1 MKLFRLL
8 AIAGWWFGC
17 LASGAAQEG
26 WQSLFDGKSLDG
38 WAVTKFFDPG
48 KVEVKDGQ
56 IILHA
61 GSGLTGIHR
70 PAAPFRTNYEVELE
84 AMRLKGRDF
93 FCGLTFPV
101 GKSCCTFVVGGWGGN
116 LVGIS
121 SLEGLDA
128 SMNETGKNFPFQAN
142 RWYRIRVRVTPARL
156 ECWIDKEKFVDL
168 IVTGRQIGMRPG
180 DIESSQPFGIASYD
194 TTAALRNIRVRPLAE
209 AVKR

>member
-1 MKLFRLL
+1 MKPFRLL
-8 AIAGWWFGC
+8 AIGGC
-17 LASGAAQEG
+17 LVAALASAAEQEG

-38 WAVTKFFDPG
+38 WVVTKFFDPG

-61 GSGLTGIHR
+61 GSGLTGVHR
-70 PAAPFRTNYEVELE
+70 PTAPFRTNYEVELE

-101 GKSCCTFVVGGWGGN
+101 GKNCCTFVVGGWGGN

-128 SMNETGKNFPFQAN
+128 SMNETGKNFPFQTN
-142 RWYRIRVRVTPARL
+142 RCYRIRVRVTPTRL
-156 ECWIDKEKFVDL
+156 ECWIDKEKFVGL
-168 IVTGRQIGMRPG
+168 TVTGRQLGMRPG
-180 DIESSQPFGIASYD
+180 DIESSQPFGIASYE
-194 TTAALRNIRVRPLAE
+194 TTAALRNIRVRPLVE
-209 AVKR
+209 AGKR

>member
-1 MKLFRLL
+1 MRSLRLL
-8 AIAGWWFGC
+8 AKGGWWFAC
-17 LASGAAQEG
+17 LALAAEPGG

-48 KVEVKDGQ
+48 QVEVKDGQ

-61 GSGLTGIHR
+61 GNSLTGVHR

-101 GKSCCTFVVGGWGGN
+101 GTNCCTFVVGGWGGH
-116 LVGIS
+116 LVGVS

-128 SMNETGKNFPFQAN
+128 SMNETGRNFPFQTR
-142 RWYRIRVRVTPARL
+142 RWYRIRVRVTPKRL

-168 IVTGRQIGMRPG
+168 IVTGRRIGMRPG
-180 DIESSQPFGIASYD
+180 DIESSQPFGIASYE
-194 TTAALRNIRVRPLAE
+194 TTAALRNIRVRPLPVTE
-209 AVKR
+209 ER